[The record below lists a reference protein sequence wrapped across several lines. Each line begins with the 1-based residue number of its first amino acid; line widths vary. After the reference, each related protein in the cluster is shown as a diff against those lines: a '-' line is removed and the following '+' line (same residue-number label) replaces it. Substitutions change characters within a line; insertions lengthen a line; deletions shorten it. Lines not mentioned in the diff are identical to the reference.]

1 MARRTAAQCPC
12 GAAYDSKGI
21 CSACGKKRVRSGA
34 YCGWHSFWCVIG
46 TLFLIGCIAT
56 NLTIRSYLKSE
67 KISKAM
73 SETNLAAVSIG
84 SETVAEMIRQE
95 YVSDDAVLV
104 EDVEAAIQGMG
115 IEDFVVKKIKAYAQL
130 LRGESNDVVQITT
143 DEIVGL
149 VEKSQGDVYDKC
161 MLVIEEKDK
170 EELRDTLEEP
180 LHVVNKLMTVLYGSP
195 AMRALAR
202 WRLSIP
208 RVIVD
213 IVLLL
218 LLLWRWMQVRLNAGK
233 KRDGA
238 FKGMGMTILIPSAVT
253 LLSAVIL
260 VLSGA
265 FTPDGTESLSALKN
279 AIASP
284 YWGLGAVGVI
294 CGVVLMF
301 IAAML
306 RRSEEQKV
314 DALLN
319 KNTKPVAPTKM
330 ESVEVPSVVEKPAP
344 IRKAPEETVPC
355 VYCCRQLAVNARFCI
370 YCGKP
375 QSAPATETTPE
386 SETMP
391 KPETEAAAEE
401 SIAPQE

>member
-12 GAAYDSKGI
+12 GAAYDSKGV
-21 CSACGKKRVRSGA
+21 CSACGKKRVRSGV

-56 NLTIRSYLKSE
+56 NLTIRSYIKSE
-67 KISKAM
+67 KISKAV
-73 SETNLAAVSIG
+73 SETNIAAVSVG
-84 SETVAEMIRQE
+84 SKTVAEMIREE

-104 EDVEAAIQGMG
+104 EDVEAAIESMG
-115 IEDFVVKKIKAYAQL
+115 IEDFAADKLKAYGQL
-130 LRGESNDVVQITT
+130 LRGESNVVVHITA

-149 VEKSQGDVYDKC
+149 LEKSQGDVYDKC
-161 MLVIEEKDK
+161 MLVIEERDK
-170 EELRDTLEEP
+170 AEIRDTLEEP
-180 LHVVNKLMTVLYGSP
+180 LRVVNKLMTVLYGSP

-218 LLLWRWMQVRLNAGK
+218 LLLWRWIKVRLNAGK

-238 FKGMGMTILIPSAVT
+238 FKGMGLTILIPSAV
-253 LLSAVIL
+253 LFLSAVIM

-284 YWGLGAVGVI
+284 YWGLSAVGMI
-294 CGVVLMF
+294 CGTALMF
-301 IAAML
+301 IAAIL

-314 DALLN
+314 AALLD
-319 KNTKPVAPTKM
+319 KNTKPVPSTRM
-330 ESVEVPSVVEKPAP
+330 ESVEVPTVVEKPAP
-344 IRKAPEETVPC
+344 ARKAPEETVPC
-355 VYCCRQLAVNARFCI
+355 VFCCRQLSVNARFCI

-375 QSAPATETTPE
+375 QSASAPETKTE
-386 SETMP
+386 
-391 KPETEAAAEE
+391 PETEAAE
-401 SIAPQE
+401 SVAAPQE